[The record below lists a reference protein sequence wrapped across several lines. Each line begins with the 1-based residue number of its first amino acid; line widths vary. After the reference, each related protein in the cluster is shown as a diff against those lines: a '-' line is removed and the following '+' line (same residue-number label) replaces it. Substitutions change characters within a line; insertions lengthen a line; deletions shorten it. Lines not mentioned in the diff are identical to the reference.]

1 MGSYG
6 AEVHWQRGDHPF
18 VGGRYS
24 RRHSLHFDGSIVV
37 PGSASPL
44 VVPSPWST
52 PDAVDPEEAFVAA
65 LSACHMLWFL
75 SLAAASGVVV
85 DAYVDRPHGTLAAGP
100 DGRMMMTEIV
110 LRPELTLASPVD
122 VAKLLALHDAAHERC
137 FIAASIRSEV
147 RIEPAP
153 ALVTAG
159 AGGTRNRVD

>member
-1 MGSYG
+1 MGRYG

-24 RRHSLHFDGSIVV
+24 RRHSLRFDGGIEV

-44 VVPSPWST
+44 VVPLPWST
-52 PDAVDPEEAFVAA
+52 NDAVDPEEAFVTA

-75 SLAAASGVVV
+75 SLAAAAGVVV
-85 DAYVDRPHGTLAAGP
+85 DAYVDRPVGTLAAGP
-100 DGRMMMTEIV
+100 DGRMMMIEVV
-110 LRPELTLASPVD
+110 LRPELSLASTVD
-122 VAKLLALHDAAHERC
+122 AVRLLALHDAAHERC

-153 ALVTAG
+153 AVVTAG
-159 AGGTRNRVD
+159 VGDIPD